1 MDEQDGRLR
10 LLESELT
17 ANDGCIRSYDTT
29 SFKVKGWCVTVTRAV
44 AGFAA
49 SGHKS
54 LLVIGVVAVVG
65 FWLLDAQI
73 RAIQREFI
81 NRNKRIAR
89 ASARRDWRL
98 FSTVKAA
105 FTYSAYPTS
114 SESMRRPARLVLR
127 TCVAGP

>member
-73 RAIQREFI
+73 RAIQQEFI
-81 NRNKRIAR
+81 NRNKRIR
-89 ASARRDWRL
+89 ESIRSQGL
-98 FSTVKAA
+98 AA
-105 FTYSAYPTS
+105 VLDGEGGIHILGVPDVFREHEAPCPT
-114 SESMRRPARLVLR
+114 RGLLH
-127 TCVAGP
+127 G